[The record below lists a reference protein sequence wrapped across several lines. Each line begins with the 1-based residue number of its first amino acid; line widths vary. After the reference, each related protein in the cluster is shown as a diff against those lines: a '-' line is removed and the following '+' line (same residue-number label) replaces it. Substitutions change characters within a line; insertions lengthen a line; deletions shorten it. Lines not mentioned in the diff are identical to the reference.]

1 MYFSRGKATGR
12 STYSLLLFFGK
23 VRKLIRRC
31 FLISDYNV
39 IGKKVP
45 RVDAAAKVNGT
56 AIYCDDVY
64 FRNTVY
70 GKLVHS
76 PFAHAKILSIDIS
89 AALALPGVATVLL
102 AKDIPDNRT
111 IGEEHGWLLAEKEVC
126 YIGDPVALVAADS
139 ERIAEEA
146 AKLIK
151 VEYEELPGV
160 FYLEDALKEGAP
172 LARTDTTS
180 NLLMDLH
187 SVRGEVDEDF
197 AKADLLLTHTFHFP
211 HIIQGYLEPNCATA
225 TYINGE
231 LSVYCGS
238 QAWHRLR
245 HDISQRC
252 GIALDRVVIHPM
264 NMGGAFGGKS
274 EQVTPVFASLLA
286 MKTGRPARVIKTREE
301 EFYDSHPTVEMQV
314 KVTMAVDKEGHFLS
328 RKTEYLGDVG
338 AYAVAGTWVLGVAAY
353 RADTT
358 YKFHSVEVWCKGVRL
373 NRTPTA
379 AYRGYGNQQA
389 HFALESMIDMVAE
402 KLGMDPTDL
411 RRLNYIDPN
420 SISIHGYH
428 ISSCGLQ
435 DCMTRAKELINWDEI
450 RREKK
455 RGHGVGCASLVHAS
469 GSRAG
474 DPEFPGDSAM
484 LQCSYDG
491 TLTVWAGESEFGQ
504 GAKTVMAQVVAEEFG
519 VSPYSVIVQLGDTRL
534 TPFATGTH
542 GSKLTTILA
551 NAVLAACDN
560 AKKEILDEITL
571 MTGSGKLHIE
581 NGAIKNGRG
590 DVLMTLTEALNKV
603 CIKRSGAPVIAMG
616 EYRPAAVMLDST
628 GYGNLAPTYP
638 FGVQAAEVEVDET
651 TGKIIVKKIVA
662 VHDSGKIFNPQ
673 MAAGG
678 VYGGVAQ
685 AFGFTMMEQLG
696 INNQGLL
703 HGGTLLEYKMPTMLD
718 VPELVADFVETED
731 PHGPYGAKALGEP
744 PIVSVLPA
752 IANAVYNAIGLRL
765 DDAPFTPQKVLKA
778 IQRQKMNE
786 KKDGVPQ

>member
-1 MYFSRGKATGR
+1 MSQ
-12 STYSLLLFFGK
+12 
-23 VRKLIRRC
+23 
-31 FLISDYNV
+31 YNV
-39 IGKKVP
+39 IGKNVP

-89 AALALPGVATVLL
+89 AALALPGVVTVLL

-197 AKADLLLTHTFHFP
+197 AKANLLLTHTFHFP

-252 GIALDRVVIHPM
+252 GIALDRVVVHPM

-274 EQVTPVFASLLA
+274 EQVTPIFASLLA

-411 RRLNYIDPN
+411 RRLNYIEPN

-435 DCMTRAKELINWDEI
+435 DCMTRVKELINWDEI

-474 DPEFPGDSAM
+474 DPEFPGDSAV

-519 VSPYSVIVQLGDTRL
+519 VSPDSVIVQLGDTRL

-662 VHDSGKIFNPQ
+662 VHDSGRIFNPQ

-685 AFGFTMMEQLG
+685 AFGFAMMEQLG

-752 IANAVYNAIGLRL
+752 IANAVYDAIGLRL
-765 DDAPFTPQKVLKA
+765 DDAPFTPQKVLQA
-778 IQRQKMNE
+778 IE
-786 KKDGVPQ
+786 KRNREAM

>member
-1 MYFSRGKATGR
+1 MSQ
-12 STYSLLLFFGK
+12 
-23 VRKLIRRC
+23 
-31 FLISDYNV
+31 YNV
-39 IGKKVP
+39 IGKNVP

-89 AALALPGVATVLL
+89 AALALPGVVTVLL

-252 GIALDRVVIHPM
+252 GIALDRVVVHPM

-411 RRLNYIDPN
+411 RRLNYIEPN

-519 VSPYSVIVQLGDTRL
+519 VSPDSVIVQLGDTRL

-752 IANAVYNAIGLRL
+752 IANAVYDAIGLRL
-765 DDAPFTPQKVLKA
+765 DDAPFTPQKVLQA
-778 IQRQKMNE
+778 IE
-786 KKDGVPQ
+786 KRNREAM

>member
-1 MYFSRGKATGR
+1 MSQ
-12 STYSLLLFFGK
+12 
-23 VRKLIRRC
+23 
-31 FLISDYNV
+31 YNV
-39 IGKKVP
+39 IGKNVP

-89 AALALPGVATVLL
+89 AALALSGVVTVLL

-252 GIALDRVVIHPM
+252 GIALDRVVVHPM

-358 YKFHSVEVWCKGVRL
+358 YKFHSVEVWCKGLRL

-411 RRLNYIDPN
+411 RRLNYIEPN

-474 DPEFPGDSAM
+474 DPEFPGDSAV

-519 VSPYSVIVQLGDTRL
+519 VSPDSVIVQLGDTRL

-662 VHDSGKIFNPQ
+662 VHDSGRIFNPQ

-685 AFGFTMMEQLG
+685 AFGFAMMEQLG

-718 VPELVADFVETED
+718 VPELVVDFVETED

-752 IANAVYNAIGLRL
+752 IANAVYDAIGLRL
-765 DDAPFTPQKVLKA
+765 DDAPFTPQKVLQA
-778 IQRQKMNE
+778 IE
-786 KKDGVPQ
+786 KRNREAM

>member
-1 MYFSRGKATGR
+1 MSQ
-12 STYSLLLFFGK
+12 
-23 VRKLIRRC
+23 
-31 FLISDYNV
+31 YNV
-39 IGKKVP
+39 IGKNVP

-89 AALALPGVATVLL
+89 AALALQGVVTVLL

-197 AKADLLLTHTFHFP
+197 AKANLLLTHTFHFP

-252 GIALDRVVIHPM
+252 GIALDRVVVHPM

-274 EQVTPVFASLLA
+274 EQVTPIFASLLA

-411 RRLNYIDPN
+411 RRLNYIEPN

-474 DPEFPGDSAM
+474 DPEFPGDSAV

-519 VSPYSVIVQLGDTRL
+519 VSPDSVIVQLGDTRL

-662 VHDSGKIFNPQ
+662 VHDSGRIFNPQ

-685 AFGFTMMEQLG
+685 AFGFAMMEQLG

-752 IANAVYNAIGLRL
+752 IANAVYDAIGLRL
-765 DDAPFTPQKVLKA
+765 DDAPFTPQKVLQA
-778 IQRQKMNE
+778 IE
-786 KKDGVPQ
+786 KRNREAM

>member
-1 MYFSRGKATGR
+1 MSQ
-12 STYSLLLFFGK
+12 
-23 VRKLIRRC
+23 
-31 FLISDYNV
+31 YNV
-39 IGKKVP
+39 IGKNVP

-89 AALALPGVATVLL
+89 AALALPGVVTVLL

-197 AKADLLLTHTFHFP
+197 AKANLLLTHTFHFP

-252 GIALDRVVIHPM
+252 GIALDRVVVHPM

-373 NRTPTA
+373 NRSPTA

-411 RRLNYIDPN
+411 RRLNYIEPN

-474 DPEFPGDSAM
+474 DPEFPGDSAV

-519 VSPYSVIVQLGDTRL
+519 VSPDSVIVQLGDTRL

-662 VHDSGKIFNPQ
+662 VHDSGRIFNPQ

-685 AFGFTMMEQLG
+685 AFGFAMMEQLG

-752 IANAVYNAIGLRL
+752 IANAVYDAIGLRL
-765 DDAPFTPQKVLKA
+765 DDAPFTPQKVLQA
-778 IQRQKMNE
+778 IE
-786 KKDGVPQ
+786 KRNREAM

>member
-1 MYFSRGKATGR
+1 MSQ
-12 STYSLLLFFGK
+12 
-23 VRKLIRRC
+23 
-31 FLISDYNV
+31 YNV
-39 IGKKVP
+39 IGKNVP

-89 AALALPGVATVLL
+89 AALALPGVVTVLL

-197 AKADLLLTHTFHFP
+197 AKANLLLTHTFHFP

-252 GIALDRVVIHPM
+252 GIALDRVVVHPM

-274 EQVTPVFASLLA
+274 EQVTPIFASLLA

-411 RRLNYIDPN
+411 RRLNYIEPN

-469 GSRAG
+469 DSRAG
-474 DPEFPGDSAM
+474 DPEFPGDSAV

-519 VSPYSVIVQLGDTRL
+519 VSPDSVIVQLGDTRL

-662 VHDSGKIFNPQ
+662 VHDSGRIFNPQ

-685 AFGFTMMEQLG
+685 AFGFAMMEQLG

-752 IANAVYNAIGLRL
+752 IANAVYDAIGLRL
-765 DDAPFTPQKVLKA
+765 DDAPFTPQKVLQA
-778 IQRQKMNE
+778 IE
-786 KKDGVPQ
+786 KRNREAM

>member
-1 MYFSRGKATGR
+1 MKRRPHKVAEDLPGVRVYGR
-12 STYSLLLFFGK
+12 SEIPEVNHMSQ
-23 VRKLIRRC
+23 
-31 FLISDYNV
+31 YNV
-39 IGKKVP
+39 IGKNVP

-89 AALALPGVATVLL
+89 AALALPGVVTVLL

-252 GIALDRVVIHPM
+252 GIALDRVVVHPM

-411 RRLNYIDPN
+411 RRLNYIEPN

-474 DPEFPGDSAM
+474 DPEFPGDSAV

-519 VSPYSVIVQLGDTRL
+519 VSPDSVIVQLGDTRL

-560 AKKEILDEITL
+560 AKKEILDEIML

-662 VHDSGKIFNPQ
+662 VHDSGRIFNPQ

-685 AFGFTMMEQLG
+685 AFGFAMMEQLG

-718 VPELVADFVETED
+718 VPELVVDFVETED

-752 IANAVYNAIGLRL
+752 IANAVYDAIGLRL
-765 DDAPFTPQKVLKA
+765 DDAPFTPQKVLQA
-778 IQRQKMNE
+778 IE
-786 KKDGVPQ
+786 KRNREAM

>member
-1 MYFSRGKATGR
+1 MSQ
-12 STYSLLLFFGK
+12 
-23 VRKLIRRC
+23 
-31 FLISDYNV
+31 YNV
-39 IGKKVP
+39 IGKNVP

-89 AALALPGVATVLL
+89 AALALLGVVTVLL

-252 GIALDRVVIHPM
+252 GIALDRVVVHPM

-411 RRLNYIDPN
+411 RRLNYIEPN

-519 VSPYSVIVQLGDTRL
+519 VSPDSVIVQLGDTRL

-752 IANAVYNAIGLRL
+752 IANAVYDAIGLRL
-765 DDAPFTPQKVLKA
+765 DDAPFTPQKVLQA
-778 IQRQKMNE
+778 IE
-786 KKDGVPQ
+786 KRNREAM

>member
-1 MYFSRGKATGR
+1 MKRRPHKVAEDLPGVRVYGR
-12 STYSLLLFFGK
+12 SEIPEVNHMSQ
-23 VRKLIRRC
+23 
-31 FLISDYNV
+31 YNV
-39 IGKKVP
+39 IGKNVP

-89 AALALPGVATVLL
+89 AALALPGVVTVLL

-252 GIALDRVVIHPM
+252 GIALDRVVVHPM

-411 RRLNYIDPN
+411 RRLNYIEPN

-474 DPEFPGDSAM
+474 DPEFPGDSAV

-519 VSPYSVIVQLGDTRL
+519 VSPDSVIVQLGDTRL

-662 VHDSGKIFNPQ
+662 VHDSGRIFNPQ

-685 AFGFTMMEQLG
+685 AFGFAMMEQLG

-718 VPELVADFVETED
+718 VPELVVDFVETED

-752 IANAVYNAIGLRL
+752 IANAVYDAIGLRL
-765 DDAPFTPQKVLKA
+765 DDAPFTPQKVLQA
-778 IQRQKMNE
+778 IE
-786 KKDGVPQ
+786 KRNREAM

>member
-1 MYFSRGKATGR
+1 MSQ
-12 STYSLLLFFGK
+12 
-23 VRKLIRRC
+23 
-31 FLISDYNV
+31 YNV
-39 IGKKVP
+39 IGKNVP

-89 AALALPGVATVLL
+89 AALALPGVVTVLL

-252 GIALDRVVIHPM
+252 GIALDRVVVHPM

-411 RRLNYIDPN
+411 RRLNYIEPN

-474 DPEFPGDSAM
+474 DPEFPGDSAV

-519 VSPYSVIVQLGDTRL
+519 VSPDSVIVQLGDTRL

-551 NAVLAACDN
+551 NAVLAASDN

-662 VHDSGKIFNPQ
+662 VHDSGRIFNPQ

-685 AFGFTMMEQLG
+685 AFGFAMMEQLG

-718 VPELVADFVETED
+718 VPELVVDFVETED

-752 IANAVYNAIGLRL
+752 IANAVYDAIGLRL
-765 DDAPFTPQKVLKA
+765 DDAPFTPQKVLQA
-778 IQRQKMNE
+778 IE
-786 KKDGVPQ
+786 KRNREAM

>member
-1 MYFSRGKATGR
+1 M
-12 STYSLLLFFGK
+12 
-23 VRKLIRRC
+23 RKLIRRC

-39 IGKKVP
+39 IGKTVP

-519 VSPYSVIVQLGDTRL
+519 VSPDSVIVQLGDTRL

>member
-1 MYFSRGKATGR
+1 MSQ
-12 STYSLLLFFGK
+12 
-23 VRKLIRRC
+23 
-31 FLISDYNV
+31 YNV
-39 IGKKVP
+39 IGKNVP

-89 AALALPGVATVLL
+89 AALALPGVVTVLL

-252 GIALDRVVIHPM
+252 GIALDRVVVHPM

-338 AYAVAGTWVLGVAAY
+338 AYAVAGTWVLGVGAY

-411 RRLNYIDPN
+411 RRLNYIEPN

-474 DPEFPGDSAM
+474 DPEFPGDSAV

-519 VSPYSVIVQLGDTRL
+519 VSPDSVIVQLGDTRL

-590 DVLMTLTEALNKV
+590 DVLMTLTEALNRV

-752 IANAVYNAIGLRL
+752 IANAVYDAIGLRL